1 MGQHAI
7 QSILLASRPQGSPVP
22 ENFRAVHTPCP
33 ELSNGQVLL
42 RTLWL
47 SLDPYMRGRMDA
59 GASYAPGLE
68 LNQPMPAELVS
79 TVVETR
85 HPGWHVDDIVAH
97 DAGWQDYTVTDGTGM
112 RRLDPDMTPVSTAL
126 GVLGMPGM
134 TAFVGMANIAQ
145 PKPGETLVVAAAAG
159 PVGSAVGQIAKIRG
173 CRAVGIAGGEH
184 KCRYV
189 RNELN
194 FDVALDHREAD
205 LAGRLA
211 EACPDGIDIYWE
223 NVGGRISEAVI
234 PLLNRFARVP
244 VCGLVTLYSEI
255 KPPVQLHQ
263 LPALMRAILTKRLRV
278 EGLIVDDHAEQA
290 ETFRQE
296 MSAWLREGRVRY
308 REDIT
313 EGLDEAPS
321 RFIAM
326 LSGGTF
332 GKTLI
337 RCSTP
342 EAE

>member
-1 MGQHAI
+1 
-7 QSILLASRPQGSPVP
+7 
-22 ENFRAVHTPCP
+22 
-33 ELSNGQVLL
+33 
-42 RTLWL
+42 
-47 SLDPYMRGRMDA
+47 MDA
-59 GASYAPGLE
+59 GASYAPGLD
-68 LNQPMPAELVS
+68 LSQPMPAELVS

-211 EACPDGIDIYWE
+211 EACPEGIDIYWE

-278 EGLIVDDHAEQA
+278 EGLIVDDHAERA

-296 MSAWLREGRVRY
+296 MSAWLREGRSA
-308 REDIT
+308 
-313 EGLDEAPS
+313 LS
-321 RFIAM
+321 R
-326 LSGGTF
+326 GYHQGT
-332 GKTLI
+332 
-337 RCSTP
+337 
-342 EAE
+342 